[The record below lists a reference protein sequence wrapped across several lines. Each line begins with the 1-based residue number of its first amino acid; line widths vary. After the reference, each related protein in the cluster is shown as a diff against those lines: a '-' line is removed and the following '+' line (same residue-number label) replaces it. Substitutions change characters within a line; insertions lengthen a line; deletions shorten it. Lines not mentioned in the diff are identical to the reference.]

1 MGTKKL
7 VGLIAIAAISLPLF
21 AKEVN
26 LSGIIVSTHD
36 AAGGGYGIQ
45 TSKGVYSL
53 CYVWDNEK
61 MVDQLSK
68 LEQSGQKIQLSGNQ
82 SDRFTID
89 CDSIKIKGT
98 SKNRVKLQ
106 IIL

>member
-1 MGTKKL
+1 MRTKKL
-7 VGLIAIAAISLPLF
+7 FSLVAVAVISLPLF
-21 AKEVN
+21 AKGVN
-26 LSGIIVSTHD
+26 LSGTIVSTHD

-68 LEQSGQKIQLSGNQ
+68 LEQSGQKIELSGNQ
-82 SDRFTID
+82 SDKFTID
-89 CDSIKIKGT
+89 CDSIKIK
-98 SKNRVKLQ
+98 
-106 IIL
+106 

>member
-1 MGTKKL
+1 MRTKKL

-45 TSKGVYSL
+45 TNKGVYSL
-53 CYVWDNEK
+53 CYVWYNEK
-61 MVDQLSK
+61 MVEKLSK
-68 LEQSGQKIQLSGNQ
+68 LEQSGQKIELSGNQ
-82 SDRFTID
+82 SDKFTID
-89 CDSIKIKGT
+89 CDSIKIK
-98 SKNRVKLQ
+98 
-106 IIL
+106 

>member
-68 LEQSGQKIQLSGNQ
+68 LEQSGQKIELSGNQ

-89 CDSIKIKGT
+89 CDL
-98 SKNRVKLQ
+98 SKPEL
-106 IIL
+106 

>member
-1 MGTKKL
+1 MRTKKL
-7 VGLIAIAAISLPLF
+7 FSLVAVAVISLPLF
-21 AKEVN
+21 AKGVN
-26 LSGIIVSTHD
+26 LSGTIVSTHD

-89 CDSIKIKGT
+89 CDSIKIK
-98 SKNRVKLQ
+98 
-106 IIL
+106 

>member
-1 MGTKKL
+1 MRTKKL

-26 LSGIIVSTHD
+26 LSGIIVSTYD

-45 TSKGVYSL
+45 TNKGVYSL

-61 MVDQLSK
+61 MVEKLSK
-68 LEQSGQKIQLSGNQ
+68 LEQSGQKIELSGNQ
-82 SDRFTID
+82 SDKFTID
-89 CDSIKIKGT
+89 CDSIKIK
-98 SKNRVKLQ
+98 
-106 IIL
+106 

>member
-53 CYVWDNEK
+53 CYVKKKKK

-89 CDSIKIKGT
+89 CDSIKIK
-98 SKNRVKLQ
+98 
-106 IIL
+106 

>member
-89 CDSIKIKGT
+89 CDSIRDR
-98 SKNRVKLQ
+98 S
-106 IIL
+106 